1 MIKHSHEKT
10 IGKPDGWLLWTSL
23 TTTIWG
29 CASYLNIKQLNEN
42 RQLVDHTHN
51 VLSALD
57 RIIDGV
63 KDAERGRRGYII
75 VKKAIYLDTYE
86 SGIAETKKYLK
97 KLRILTA
104 ELKKSITLWDKNQ
117 SDLGTQID
125 LTDEGAK
132 LLAEIEAKIAVMNV
146 EEQSLLNIRSDAT
159 NATAT
164 NTTIATGLGYAFS
177 FGILVAIYFL
187 LSRQIRLSQE
197 IQARLETRSQMLDL
211 ANDTIIIRNF
221 DGEISYWNQG
231 AERLY
236 GWTID
241 EVLGKNSH
249 ELLAT
254 VFPHQ

>member
-1 MIKHSHEKT
+1 
-10 IGKPDGWLLWTSL
+10 
-23 TTTIWG
+23 
-29 CASYLNIKQLNEN
+29 
-42 RQLVDHTHN
+42 
-51 VLSALD
+51 
-57 RIIDGV
+57 
-63 KDAERGRRGYII
+63 
-75 VKKAIYLDTYE
+75 
-86 SGIAETKKYLK
+86 
-97 KLRILTA
+97 
-104 ELKKSITLWDKNQ
+104 
-117 SDLGTQID
+117 
-125 LTDEGAK
+125 
-132 LLAEIEAKIAVMNV
+132 MNV